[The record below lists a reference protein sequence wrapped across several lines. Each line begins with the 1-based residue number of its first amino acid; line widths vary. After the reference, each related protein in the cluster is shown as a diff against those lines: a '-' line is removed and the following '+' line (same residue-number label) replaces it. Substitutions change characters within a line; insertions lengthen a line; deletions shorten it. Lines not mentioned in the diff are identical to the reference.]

1 LNIIGEYLIFLS
13 TFNSPTFASKKAIMN
28 KTGFISGWSI
38 CCFLMLGMHLS
49 CSTKTED
56 KGNSNIR
63 VKVQKIEYS
72 NGIYTKEY
80 VGTVESENSV
90 NVSFLTM
97 GNIEQMTVQEGES
110 VQKGQLLAKLN
121 TSSAENMYNIAK
133 ATLNRAR
140 DGYDRLSALH
150 ENKSLP
156 EVQYVEVKT
165 ALEQAESA
173 EKIALKNLE
182 DCNLYAPFSGVIG
195 KRYMETGANITP
207 GIPVYSIM
215 NINSIKIK
223 IAIPER
229 EISSIRIGEKS
240 QIIVPALNDLLFEGK
255 VIEKGVTAHPISHT
269 YDIKVHIENKDHQLL
284 PGMVCKAYLT
294 NGEGAE
300 NGTGINIV
308 VPLKSVQLDHSG
320 KHFVWLID
328 KEGKAFHREVSI
340 GGFIGNGITVTGG
353 LHEGDMLVTEGYRN
367 VSPGALV
374 EVVK

>member
-1 LNIIGEYLIFLS
+1 
-13 TFNSPTFASKKAIMN
+13 MN

-38 CCFLMLGMHLS
+38 CFFLMVGMHLS
-49 CSTKTED
+49 CSTKTENRED
-56 KGNSNIR
+56 SKNVR

-72 NGIYTKEY
+72 NGSYTKEY
-80 VGTVESENSV
+80 IGTVESENSV

-97 GNIEQMTVQEGES
+97 GNIEQMAVQEGDY

-121 TSSAENMYNIAK
+121 ASSAENLHDIAK

-173 EKIALKNLE
+173 EKIARKNLE
-182 DCNLYAPFSGVIG
+182 DCNLYAPSSGVIG
-195 KRYMETGANITP
+195 KRYVETGTNTMP

-215 NINSIKIK
+215 NIHSIKIK

-229 EISSIRIGEKS
+229 EISSVKIGEKS
-240 QIIVPALNDLLFEGK
+240 QIIVPALNDRLFEGK

-300 NGTGINIV
+300 NDTWKNIV

-328 KEGKAFHREVSI
+328 KDGKAFHREVSI
-340 GGFIGNGITVTGG
+340 GGFIGNGVAVTGG
-353 LHEGDMLVTEGYRN
+353 LQEGDMLVTEGYRN
-367 VSPGALV
+367 VSPGTLV
-374 EVVK
+374 EVVN

>member
-1 LNIIGEYLIFLS
+1 
-13 TFNSPTFASKKAIMN
+13 MN
-28 KTGFISGWSI
+28 KTGFISGSI
-38 CCFLMLGMHLS
+38 CLLILAMHVS
-49 CSTKTED
+49 CSSKTED
-56 KGNSNIR
+56 RTDSKSVR
-63 VKVQKIEYS
+63 VKVQKIAYS
-72 NGIYTKEY
+72 DGTYTTEY

-97 GNIEQMTVQEGES
+97 GTIEKMTVQEGEA

-133 ATLNRAR
+133 STLNRAR

-150 ENKSLP
+150 ENNSLP

-182 DCNLYAPFSGVIG
+182 DCNLYAPYSGVIG
-195 KRYMETGANITP
+195 KRYLETGANVSP

-229 EISSIRIGEKS
+229 EISSVRTGGKS
-240 QIIVPALNDLLFEGK
+240 HIVVPALNDRSFEGK

-269 YDIKVHIENKDHQLL
+269 YDIKVQVENKGHQLL

-294 NGEGAE
+294 SGDGPEDDAWK
-300 NGTGINIV
+300 NIV

-320 KHFVWLID
+320 KHFVWLVD
-328 KEGKAFHREVSI
+328 EEGKAFQREVSV
-340 GGFIGNGITVTGG
+340 GSFIGNGITVTGG
-353 LHEGDMLVTEGYRN
+353 LHEGDILITEGYRN
-367 VSPGALV
+367 VSPGAMVDVV
-374 EVVK
+374 E